1 MNASTAYT
9 ACGILTGITIA
20 SPALHWYFTPPTVN
34 SPTPSRTVT
43 MASPVESCVPI
54 CPMFLLIFM
63 NKKSVE
69 ELSIHGDGG
78 YLPWDEFATVL
89 EGFFGC
95 HFQTTAAWNFHADNG
110 YAGDIVVSDDL
121 FKFFTVVCGIQL
133 RTAYQDDPAFDK
145 IFVAH
150 TQTSPQVVHY

>member
-1 MNASTAYT
+1 
-9 ACGILTGITIA
+9 
-20 SPALHWYFTPPTVN
+20 
-34 SPTPSRTVT
+34 

-69 ELSIHGDGG
+69 DLSIHGDGG

-95 HFQTTAAWNFHADNG
+95 HFQTTAAWNFHAHDGNTL
-110 YAGDIVVSDDL
+110 DIVLTDDFGEL
-121 FKFFTVVCGIQL
+121 FAVI
-133 RTAYQDDPAFDK
+133 
-145 IFVAH
+145 
-150 TQTSPQVVHY
+150 